1 MIYKLFSQREEEAK
15 GQEHDVYQ
23 YETAPKKLRVQIQQI
38 LGDAIGCY
46 YTPGIYSMSTPD
58 NNNAGWDMVKKI
70 LCREFGLHELAPAE
84 DNREQVLTY
93 LGQANIR
100 EFLDSLEVCC
110 RYIDKVVGQLDEHY
124 LETRS
129 ITQKP
134 KDALEEINHRLRQS
148 SLGFQYES
156 GNLLR
161 VDSQFLHEEV
171 VKPAIQL
178 LAHPA
183 FEGAQAEFLTAHRLY
198 RDGDFPQAI
207 VEAGKA
213 FESVLKAAC
222 SLKGWEFAKSDRAPE
237 LLKIIRQQGLWPEY
251 FDKSID
257 QLLATLNSA
266 LPQLRNN
273 AGAHGQGAIVT
284 ATPRAYVEY
293 ALNLSAAKIL
303 LIGNLALPKN

>member
-1 MIYKLFSQREEEAK
+1 
-15 GQEHDVYQ
+15 
-23 YETAPKKLRVQIQQI
+23 
-38 LGDAIGCY
+38 
-46 YTPGIYSMSTPD
+46 
-58 NNNAGWDMVKKI
+58 
-70 LCREFGLHELAPAE
+70 
-84 DNREQVLTY
+84 
-93 LGQANIR
+93 
-100 EFLDSLEVCC
+100 
-110 RYIDKVVGQLDEHY
+110 
-124 LETRS
+124 
-129 ITQKP
+129 
-134 KDALEEINHRLRQS
+134 
-148 SLGFQYES
+148 
-156 GNLLR
+156 
-161 VDSQFLHEEV
+161 LHEEV